1 MNTST
6 TYAIIGGLT
15 LPTGVGTTKIAFTAK
30 DFLQRIAA
38 LRARMDLA
46 NLTHVLVYA
55 DREHFANME
64 YLIGHDPRFEQA
76 LLLIALEG
84 EPTLFIGNEG
94 IGYAADITV
103 PVQLVLYQN
112 FSLQGQP
119 RERLQPLP
127 QLLAKAGLTAE
138 AKLGIV
144 GFKYFL
150 DTHLPNA
157 QHRYDLP
164 AYIMED
170 IAQCVPAERMQNF
183 TPALTGLPDGLRLTL
198 QSAREIA
205 HYEYI
210 ASRCSEKVLRMI
222 QALEPGITEIHISEH
237 AGMDGLPQ
245 HVHPMINFG
254 PAHVA
259 SGLRSP
265 DDRALQAGEVA
276 GLCLGP
282 RGALVSRVGVAAYDE
297 NSLQPQLQGS
307 IESFYGRYWLMMTR
321 WYASLHVGVTG
332 GEIYNA
338 VEPDLAA
345 LGVYL
350 NPGHYIGADEWVN
363 APVYPGSTD
372 ALLSGAYIQS
382 DVIASSST
390 PVRTAIMEDG
400 VVLADAALR
409 QQLQEEYPDCWE
421 RIQERQM
428 FMREGLGI
436 SISDDVLP
444 LSNLCGVYFPYMLDC
459 SRMFSLRTSS
469 S

>member
-1 MNTST
+1 MNQPSNF
-6 TYAIIGGLT
+6 AIIGSLS
-15 LPTGVGTTKIAFTAK
+15 LPTGVGTTKIAFTTE
-30 DFLQRIAA
+30 DYLQRIAA
-38 LRARMDLA
+38 LRERMIHA
-46 NLTHVLVYA
+46 HLTHVLVYA

-84 EPTLFIGNEG
+84 DPTLFIGNEG
-94 IGYAADITV
+94 IGYAVDITV
-103 PVQLVLYQN
+103 PVHLVLYQN

-127 QLLAKAGLTAE
+127 KLLSEAGLSSSAQ
-138 AKLGIV
+138 LGIV

-150 DTHLPNA
+150 DAHLPSA
-157 QHRYDLP
+157 VHRYDLP

-170 IAQCVPAERMQNF
+170 IAQCVPAEQMQNF
-183 TPALTGLPDGLRLTL
+183 TTALTGLPDGLRLTL
-198 QSAREIA
+198 SSAREIA
-205 HYEYI
+205 YYEYI
-210 ASRCSEKVLRMI
+210 ASRCSEKVKRMI
-222 QALEPGITEIHISEH
+222 DALEPGLTEIQISER

-254 PAHVA
+254 AAHVA

-265 DDRALQAGEVA
+265 DDRALQVGEVA

-282 RGALVSRVGVAAYDE
+282 RGALVSRVGVASYDE

-332 GEIYNA
+332 DEIYQA
-338 VEPDLAA
+338 VQQDIEA
-345 LGVYL
+345 LGIYL

-363 APVYPGSTD
+363 APVYPGSSD
-372 ALLSGAYIQS
+372 VLRSGAYIQS
-382 DVIASSST
+382 DVIASSSM

-400 VVLADAALR
+400 IVLADATLR
-409 QQLQEEYPDCWE
+409 QQLQEEYPDCWQ
-421 RIQERQM
+421 RIVERQV

-436 SISDDVLP
+436 NISDDVLP
-444 LSNLCGVYFPYMLDC
+444 LSNLSGVYFPFMLDS
-459 SRMFSLRTSS
+459 SRIFSLCSS
-469 S
+469 